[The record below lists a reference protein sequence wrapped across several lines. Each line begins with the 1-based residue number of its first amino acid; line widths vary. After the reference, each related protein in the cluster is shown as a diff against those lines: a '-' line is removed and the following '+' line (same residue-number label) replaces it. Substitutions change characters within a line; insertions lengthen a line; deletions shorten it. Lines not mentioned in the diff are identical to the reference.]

1 MDKTI
6 FQKIIEKEIP
16 AEIIFED
23 ELCIVIKDINPQA
36 PIHLLIIPKKK
47 IPKLADAN
55 NDDFIKTKIEEYG
68 DSYNQYVF
76 NKKNDEI
83 TSIFY
88 KDKKGKVLEDKYLL
102 FCKDIFGTLTNQ
114 KIKKKETKKNKNI
127 VNKLKDLKELLDTGV
142 LSKEEFEKAKKKLL
156 N

>member
-55 NDDFIKTKIEEYG
+55 NDDLEILGHLMLIVG
-68 DSYNQYVF
+68 NMSRQF
-76 NKKNDEI
+76 N
-83 TSIFY
+83 
-88 KDKKGKVLEDKYLL
+88 VEDA
-102 FCKDIFGTLTNQ
+102 FNVIINNG
-114 KIKKKETKKNKNI
+114 
-127 VNKLKDLKELLDTGV
+127 
-142 LSKEEFEKAKKKLL
+142 EKAGQTVFHLHIHLLAGNTKLNL
-156 N
+156 PK